1 MYGATVGKAAILAE
15 TAVTNQ
21 AVCGCTPCLG
31 VLNTYLFF
39 YLVSQRQKF
48 RNASEGGAQP
58 NFSKDKIV
66 TFPFPLPPLAEQKR
80 IVARV
85 DELMGLCDELEG
97 QQQERE
103 LRKSVLIRSSLS
115 RFAESP
121 TRENLGYLFHKS
133 YDIPPSELRKS
144 ILTLAVQGLLVPH
157 DSESVE
163 WETRKLKDLATK
175 IGSGSTP
182 SGGKESYKESGVP
195 LIRSM
200 NIYFGGFVR
209 QGLAFLNDEQAE
221 KLKNVAVKADDV
233 LLNITGASIGRV
245 ATAPRD
251 MEGARVNQHV
261 CIIRPTSEITPKFL
275 ELVLASPVVQNL
287 IDAIQ
292 VGATREALTKAMI
305 EQFEIPVPSLAEQ
318 HRIVAKVDQLMA
330 LVDELERQQAASRE
344 KASNLLDAIVHEMTS
359 GG

>member
-1 MYGATVGKAAILAE
+1 
-15 TAVTNQ
+15 
-21 AVCGCTPCLG
+21 
-31 VLNTYLFF
+31 
-39 YLVSQRQKF
+39 
-48 RNASEGGAQP
+48 
-58 NFSKDKIV
+58 
-66 TFPFPLPPLAEQKR
+66 
-80 IVARV
+80 
-85 DELMGLCDELEG
+85 
-97 QQQERE
+97 
-103 LRKSVLIRSSLS
+103 
-115 RFAESP
+115 
-121 TRENLGYLFHKS
+121 
-133 YDIPPSELRKS
+133 
-144 ILTLAVQGLLVPH
+144 
-157 DSESVE
+157 
-163 WETRKLKDLATK
+163 
-175 IGSGSTP
+175 
-182 SGGKESYKESGVP
+182 
-195 LIRSM
+195 M

-261 CIIRPTSEITPKFL
+261 CIIRPTSEIIPKFL

-318 HRIVAKVDQLMA
+318 HRIVAKVDQLMS
-330 LVDELERQQAASRE
+330 LVDELECQQAASRE

-359 GG
+359 SG

>member
-1 MYGATVGKAAILAE
+1 VGNKE
-15 TAVTNQ
+15 TKRPRYENWKRVHP
-21 AVCGCTPCLG
+21 VG
-31 VLNTYLFF
+31 
-39 YLVSQRQKF
+39 R
-48 RNASEGGAQP
+48 
-58 NFSKDKIV
+58 
-66 TFPFPLPPLAEQKR
+66 KR
-80 IVARV
+80 IIQRV
-85 DELMGLCDELEG
+85 
-97 QQQERE
+97 
-103 LRKSVLIRSSLS
+103 
-115 RFAESP
+115 
-121 TRENLGYLFHKS
+121 
-133 YDIPPSELRKS
+133 
-144 ILTLAVQGLLVPH
+144 
-157 DSESVE
+157 
-163 WETRKLKDLATK
+163 W
-175 IGSGSTP
+175 STFNQIN
-182 SGGKESYKESGVP
+182 EH
-195 LIRSM
+195 L
-200 NIYFGGFVR
+200 
-209 QGLAFLNDEQAE
+209 FLNDEQAE